1 LPLIETEANCECEN
15 SHITNLKHANLLPL
29 LRVNLLMFICT
40 STVWVKKNPP
50 LGDLTFF
57 HFFHKWLRI
66 C

>member
-40 STVWVKKNPP
+40 SRCVSRWVS
-50 LGDLTFF
+50 
-57 HFFHKWLRI
+57 HWV
-66 C
+66 